1 MIMTT
6 KILQILLD
14 GCRPDAM
21 QQAKTPN
28 LDRLW
33 QSGAYTWTAQ
43 TVMPSVTLPSH
54 NSMFRSV
61 PPQKHGVGADNIFR
75 ESARA
80 FPSLI
85 DVAALANKHTCM
97 FYSWE
102 QLRDLSNPGSLK
114 VSYCRNADYGL
125 DNDTDVAKLAADY
138 LVAQKPDY
146 CFLYLGDID
155 INGHMFGWMSPEQIA
170 FVESND
176 SAVGIVLDWLEAAGI
191 RDQYTIQLQA
201 DHGGHQTDHGTE
213 MPEDMTIPWIING
226 APIKQGY
233 QIQSPVSIMDTA
245 VTLAHLLGLE
255 IPPLWEG
262 KVVSDALV

>member
-1 MIMTT
+1 MST

-14 GCRPDAM
+14 GCRPDALH
-21 QQAKTPN
+21 QAKTPN

-33 QSGAYTWTAQ
+33 QTGAYTWTAR

-85 DVAALANKHTCM
+85 DIAALANKHTCM
-97 FYSWE
+97 FSSWE

-114 VSYCRNADYGL
+114 VTYCRNADYGL
-125 DNDTDVAKLAADY
+125 DNDTDIAKLAADY
-138 LVAQKPDY
+138 LVSAKPDY

-155 INGHMFGWMSPEQIA
+155 INGHMFGWMSPEQIGA
-170 FVESND
+170 IETND
-176 SAVGIVLDWLEAAGI
+176 SAVGIVLDRLEAAGL
-191 RDQYTIQLQA
+191 RDQYTILVQA
-201 DHGGHQTDHGTE
+201 DHGGHNTDHGTE
-213 MPEDMTIPWIING
+213 MPEDMTIPWMING
-226 APIKQGY
+226 TPIKQGY
-233 QIQSPVSIMDTA
+233 QVQSPVSILDTP
-245 VTLAHLLGLE
+245 VTLAHLMGLE
-255 IPPLWEG
+255 IPALWEG
-262 KVVSDALV
+262 KVVSEALV

>member
-1 MIMTT
+1 MST

-14 GCRPDAM
+14 GCRPDALH
-21 QQAKTPN
+21 QAKTPN

-33 QSGAYTWTAQ
+33 QTGAYTWTAR

-85 DVAALANKHTCM
+85 DIAALAHKHTCM
-97 FYSWE
+97 FSSWE

-114 VSYCRNADYGL
+114 VTYCRNADYGL
-125 DNDTDVAKLAADY
+125 DNDTDIAKLAADY
-138 LVAQKPDY
+138 LVSAKPDY

-155 INGHMFGWMSPEQIA
+155 INGHMFGWMSPEQIGA
-170 FVESND
+170 IETND
-176 SAVGIVLDWLEAAGI
+176 SAVGIVLDRLEAAGL
-191 RDQYTIQLQA
+191 RDQYTILVQA
-201 DHGGHQTDHGTE
+201 DHGGHNTDHGTE
-213 MPEDMTIPWIING
+213 MPEDMTIPWMING
-226 APIKQGY
+226 TPIKQGY
-233 QIQSPVSIMDTA
+233 QIQSPVSILDTP
-245 VTLAHLLGLE
+245 VTLAHLMGLE
-255 IPPLWEG
+255 IPALWEG
-262 KVVSDALV
+262 KVVSEALV